1 MYERIFREQPTIQLR
16 WTASCVN
23 GKKLKAFLRLL
34 LLVTFKDLQKI
45 IAEKNKEIER
55 QSKFY
60 NTNYSWKGRKVV
72 SLNQWLKIKNNYGL
86 NAALKYFPNDFPR
99 SGFTFILYGIE
110 DQTQKQVSFKGSSMI
125 TESRHTQCIFSFL

>member
-1 MYERIFREQPTIQLR
+1 M
-16 WTASCVN
+16 
-23 GKKLKAFLRLL
+23 
-34 LLVTFKDLQKI
+34 TFKDLQKI

-110 DQTQKQVSFKGSSMI
+110 DQTQKQGADQWRGVSLQDL
-125 TESRHTQCIFSFL
+125 EIFISNHIQKRNLSKL

>member
-1 MYERIFREQPTIQLR
+1 M
-16 WTASCVN
+16 
-23 GKKLKAFLRLL
+23 
-34 LLVTFKDLQKI
+34 TFKDLQKI

-60 NTNYSWKGRKVV
+60 NINYSWKGRKVV
-72 SLNQWLKIKNNYGL
+72 SLNQWLKIKNNYSL

-125 TESRHTQCIFSFL
+125 T